1 MKLVDALKA
10 LKLMQLREGPPLR
23 CGLAAG
29 FNPLHLKTLLTAEL
43 SEAFAA
49 NRIEVSEGL
58 YGDLLGNI
66 ERLASDGFDYGF
78 VLIEWSD
85 LDSRLGLRSTAR
97 WSGNELADIL
107 ATAKARAFQIQKAL
121 DRASQHLT
129 LAVSLPT
136 LPLPPAA
143 CPPRWQAGA
152 FQLELRV
159 IAQSLASALSVYP
172 QLRILNSEWIDLESP
187 LQDRHDPE
195 SELRAG
201 FPYRLPHASALA
213 SGLCRLVER
222 RSPKKG
228 LITDLDETLWKGILG
243 EDGVDG
249 ISWSLEHNSQVYA
262 FYQRFLGALASEG
275 VLIAVA
281 SRNEPAL
288 VEQALG
294 RSDLAIDPD
303 RIFPVEANWKD
314 KSGSVDRILRLWN
327 IGPDAVIF
335 VDDNPREIAEVKAA
349 FPAID
354 CVQFPS
360 GNTPAVYDMILQL
373 RDWFGKSAV
382 IEEDAIRLASIRSSH
397 LAVESDNIAVGGLA
411 PEQIQAETLCDFT
424 HSFADARPLELV
436 NKTNQFNLNGKR
448 YTDAEWRRFLTTPG
462 SFLMTASYRDKFGPL
477 GKVAVLAGSMEGRT
491 LTIHSWVMSC
501 RAFARRIEYRCL
513 AELLAHFDP
522 AQVVFDY
529 MKTERNGP
537 IQDFLT
543 EILGEVPSPGS
554 TAVREKL
561 PLLDAVKTQEAV
573 YG

>member
-1 MKLVDALKA
+1 MKLVDALKT
-10 LKLMQLREGPPLR
+10 LKLMQLREGPLLR

-29 FNPLHLKTLLTAEL
+29 FNSLHLKTFLTAEL
-43 SEAFAA
+43 SEAFTAY
-49 NRIEVSEGL
+49 RTEISEGL
-58 YGDLLGNI
+58 YGDLIGNI
-66 ERLASDGFDYGF
+66 ERLASNGFDYGF

-107 ATAKARAFQIQKAL
+107 ATAKARAFQIQNAL
-121 DRASQHLT
+121 DRVGHHLT
-129 LAVSLPT
+129 IAVSLPT
-136 LPLPPAA
+136 LQLAPVA
-143 CPPRWQAGA
+143 CSPRWQAGA

-159 IAQSLASALSVYP
+159 IAQSLASVLSMYP
-172 QLRILNSEWIDLESP
+172 QLRILNSEWIDFESP
-187 LQDRHDPE
+187 LRDRHDPE
-195 SELRAG
+195 ADLRAG
-201 FPYRLPHASALA
+201 FPYRLQHASALA
-213 SGLCRLVER
+213 SALRKLIES

-243 EDGVDG
+243 EDGVHG

-288 VEQALG
+288 IEQALD
-294 RSDLAIDPD
+294 RNDLAIDPD
-303 RIFPVEANWKD
+303 TIFPVEASWKD
-314 KSGSVDRILRLWN
+314 KSGSVGRILRLWN
-327 IGPDAVIF
+327 LGPDAVIF

-354 CVQFPS
+354 CVQFPA
-360 GNTPAVYDMILQL
+360 GNTQQVCDMILQL
-373 RDWFGKSAV
+373 RDWFGKSTV
-382 IEEDAIRLASIRSSH
+382 IEEDAIRLASIRRSH
-397 LAVESDNIAVGGLA
+397 LTVESENIAVGGLV
-411 PEQIQAETLCDFT
+411 PEQIQAEIACDFAN
-424 HSFADARPLELV
+424 SFADARSLELV

-477 GKVAVLAGSMEGRT
+477 GKVAVLAGSVEGRT
-491 LTIHSWVMSC
+491 LTIHTWVMSC
-501 RAFARRIEYRCL
+501 RAFARRIEYRCFE
-513 AELLAHFDP
+513 ELLAHFDP
-522 AQVVFDY
+522 VQIAFDY
-529 MKTERNGP
+529 AKTERNVP

-543 EILGEVPSPGS
+543 EILGEVPSPGF

-561 PLLDAVKTQEAV
+561 PLLVPVKTREAA